1 MTGCIGSSGPESSI
15 YMGLRMEI
23 LHNLSCL
30 ATKTFRQFQMGII
43 AVQNPAVLA
52 TSHLPESPSRNSP
65 SNSYQWAL
73 YQESEHS
80 HRAMDPNPVKV
91 SFLLV
96 ALSAVACTMRGGM
109 NRQFHTNVGCVLR
122 RGLTKVPWM
131 MSGVFSHA
139 RGTSRVFI
147 ASTGIEL
154 KSIKG
159 GSVLFRFVS
168 PLRSIRLKSYALTR
182 NSTSSRCFCRT
193 FCALVINLFMGR
205 KRLPPEP
212 SAMCFPTYSYVP
224 STHAQARSTSGP
236 SVCTQSSASVIARL
250 L

>member
-1 MTGCIGSSGPESSI
+1 MIGCIGSSGPESSI

-96 ALSAVACTMRGGM
+96 ALSAVALHGEGRNESSIPHECGMCTS
-109 NRQFHTNVGCVLR
+109 
-122 RGLTKVPWM
+122 K
-131 MSGVFSHA
+131 
-139 RGTSRVFI
+139 GTYEGALDDVWCLQPR
-147 ASTGIEL
+147 
-154 KSIKG
+154 KRNIKG
-159 GSVLFRFVS
+159 VHRIHWNRAEVHQRRFGFVQVCVTAKVH
-168 PLRSIRLKSYALTR
+168 PTEIVRLD
-182 NSTSSRCFCRT
+182 
-193 FCALVINLFMGR
+193 
-205 KRLPPEP
+205 P
-212 SAMCFPTYSYVP
+212 
-224 STHAQARSTSGP
+224 
-236 SVCTQSSASVIARL
+236 
-250 L
+250 